1 MARQLQVEMGVAND
15 NNEQAQ
21 CHVLLSLETSTQA
34 RAILYFDPE
43 QKPVPVFP
51 AIISEG
57 DKFIS
62 NPPYNRLRFVSFF
75 KVLEIIN
82 VLGQAVTGRHR
93 LESDSTPHMGWT
105 TLPLSPTVPQF
116 ESLGRGFRFTHAAW
130 LTSDPIGHTT
140 WPPVVRT
147 AKLK

>member
-62 NPPYNRLRFVSFF
+62 NPHYNRLRFVSF
-75 KVLEIIN
+75 
-82 VLGQAVTGRHR
+82 
-93 LESDSTPHMGWT
+93 
-105 TLPLSPTVPQF
+105 
-116 ESLGRGFRFTHAAW
+116 
-130 LTSDPIGHTT
+130 
-140 WPPVVRT
+140 
-147 AKLK
+147 LKF